1 MSRHIYK
8 KLTTINNMKPLF
20 RLPLNTSKLIFIQKR
35 ADFTI
40 QTLVLIIIVIIAI
53 ILFGMGVN
61 SLAGPVLS
69 IFS

>member
-1 MSRHIYK
+1 
-8 KLTTINNMKPLF
+8 MKPLF